1 MANKKYVKKGMVQK
15 YSKKKNNNSIYILI
29 LVAVTIVV
37 LISSLSSCDRTKH
50 VEALEGY
57 TQVSEQFIEEANL
70 VDIEGY
76 HVGTGKL
83 NGITHARFQVE
94 KNGQVS
100 STIDVTKKFFN
111 IVYTNDYGNENYKS
125 LEGKVKAYKRTY
137 KKENDEKTH
146 FYYVIYT
153 TRDKVN
159 DLGELK

>member
-15 YSKKKNNNSIYILI
+15 YSREKKNHRIYIITALAVAIAILI
-29 LVAVTIVV
+29 AA
-37 LISSLSSCDRTKH
+37 LSSCERTNH

-57 TQVSEQFIEEANL
+57 TQVAEEFVEEANL
-70 VDIEGY
+70 VNIEGY
-76 HVGTGKL
+76 HVGTGTL
-83 NGITHARFQVE
+83 NGITHARFQAE

-111 IVYTNDYGNENYKS
+111 IAYTDENEAYKN

-137 KKENDEKTH
+137 KKDNDEKTH
-146 FYYVIYT
+146 FYYVLYT

-159 DLGELK
+159 DLGKLK